1 MLPCYRATVLP
12 CYRATDDRAGR
23 IRTRTGTGYRVVR
36 SLRPVVRNVSRSRD
50 LCSAFFRALSSARSA
65 PTLRLGTVHG
75 LVDAPDEATDHVKRR
90 CEHSPSR
97 ELEKKMGVAPSRAS
111 HSTVLLAIGDPVL
124 DLCTS
129 VDEAFVADLGWH
141 LGGEFSSCPGA
152 CTPHP
157 PHPIP
162 RSLTCYARALADP
175 SGCDLIDEDAL
186 NDVLARLEAAGR
198 PLAES
203 PGGSAANVAK
213 CFARLANSR
222 KMETKTKT
230 TKTKTKTTKTTTTKT
245 TTTKTTTTTKPEA
258 KTTALVYFAGTLG
271 NDDSGRQYRKA
282 MEATGVAMSHASVH
296 GTESNG
302 VCLCLVTE
310 SGERTMRTALRA
322 SKTHELVQGTID
334 GVRPDWAHFEGYYVY
349 KPTIV
354 ETMERLKGAGAKISF
369 DFASFD
375 VIASQ
380 RDLFERVLDMRLID
394 VLFCNE
400 QEAVAFSS
408 LSASSAPSKNRA
420 AALSPAAFAKH
431 MAGAYGLT
439 MVVSRGASGC
449 VAAAWDHDRGCVVE
463 ASAPAPTVEVVDTIG
478 AGDHFSAGF
487 LYALSHGGSLEDACA
502 CGCIAGAAAVQVA
515 GSNVDGEAMRRAARD
530 IADRLKTG

>member
-1 MLPCYRATVLP
+1 MSFR
-12 CYRATDDRAGR
+12 
-23 IRTRTGTGYRVVR
+23 RV
-36 SLRPVVRNVSRSRD
+36 PEP
-50 LCSAFFRALSSARSA
+50 AR
-65 PTLRLGTVHG
+65 PTLPTLY
-75 LVDAPDEATDHVKRR
+75 
-90 CEHSPSR
+90 
-97 ELEKKMGVAPSRAS
+97 
-111 HSTVLLAIGDPVL
+111 
-124 DLCTS
+124 
-129 VDEAFVADLGWH
+129 
-141 LGGEFSSCPGA
+141 
-152 CTPHP
+152 
-157 PHPIP
+157 P

-222 KMETKTKT
+222 KTETTTRRRKTTTKKT
-230 TKTKTKTTKTTTTKT
+230 TK
-245 TTTKTTTTTKPEA
+245 TKPEA

-380 RDLFERVLDMRLID
+380 RDLFERVLDRRLID

-408 LSASSAPSKNRA
+408 SSVSSAPSKNRA

-487 LYALSHGGSLEDACA
+487 LYALSHGGSLEAACA

>member
-1 MLPCYRATVLP
+1 MEEE
-12 CYRATDDRAGR
+12 DDDDDDEDKARGKDN
-23 IRTRTGTGYRVVR
+23 GTGV
-36 SLRPVVRNVSRSRD
+36 
-50 LCSAFFRALSSARSA
+50 LCW
-65 PTLRLGTVHG
+65 
-75 LVDAPDEATDHVKRR
+75 DAGKRR
-90 CEHSPSR
+90 QRAAVQEGDGGDGGR
-97 ELEKKMGVAPSRAS
+97 DVARVGAWDRIQRSMS
-111 HSTVLLAIGDPVL
+111 VFGDRVGG
-124 DLCTS
+124 
-129 VDEAFVADLGWH
+129 ADH
-141 LGGEFSSCPGA
+141 
-152 CTPHP
+152 
-157 PHPIP
+157 
-162 RSLTCYARALADP
+162 
-175 SGCDLIDEDAL
+175 
-186 NDVLARLEAAGR
+186 
-198 PLAES
+198 
-203 PGGSAANVAK
+203 
-213 CFARLANSR
+213 
-222 KMETKTKT
+222 
-230 TKTKTKTTKTTTTKT
+230 
-245 TTTKTTTTTKPEA
+245 
-258 KTTALVYFAGTLG
+258 
-271 NDDSGRQYRKA
+271 
-282 MEATGVAMSHASVH
+282 
-296 GTESNG
+296 
-302 VCLCLVTE
+302 
-310 SGERTMRTALRA
+310 
-322 SKTHELVQGTID
+322 VQGTID

-380 RDLFERVLDMRLID
+380 RDLFERVLDRRLID

-408 LSASSAPSKNRA
+408 SSVSSAPSKNRA

-487 LYALSHGGSLEDACA
+487 LYALSHGGSLEAACA

>member
-1 MLPCYRATVLP
+1 MRFRRFGVPEPA
-12 CYRATDDRAGR
+12 
-23 IRTRTGTGYRVVR
+23 
-36 SLRPVVRNVSRSRD
+36 RP
-50 LCSAFFRALSSARSA
+50 
-65 PTLRLGTVHG
+65 PT
-75 LVDAPDEATDHVKRR
+75 PIP
-90 CEHSPSR
+90 SP
-97 ELEKKMGVAPSRAS
+97 
-111 HSTVLLAIGDPVL
+111 H
-124 DLCTS
+124 
-129 VDEAFVADLGWH
+129 
-141 LGGEFSSCPGA
+141 
-152 CTPHP
+152 
-157 PHPIP
+157 P
-162 RSLTCYARALADP
+162 RSLTFYARALADP

-222 KMETKTKT
+222 KKRTTTTRRKMTKTK
-230 TKTKTKTTKTTTTKT
+230 
-245 TTTKTTTTTKPEA
+245 PDA

-271 NDDSGRQYRKA
+271 NDDCGRQYRKA

-349 KPTIV
+349 KPTIL

-380 RDLFERVLDMRLID
+380 RDLFERVLDRRLID

-408 LSASSAPSKNRA
+408 SSASSASSDPFDPSDPSENRA

-449 VAAAWDHDRGCVVE
+449 VAAAWDHGRGCVVE

-487 LYALSHGGSLEDACA
+487 LYALSHGGSLEAACA